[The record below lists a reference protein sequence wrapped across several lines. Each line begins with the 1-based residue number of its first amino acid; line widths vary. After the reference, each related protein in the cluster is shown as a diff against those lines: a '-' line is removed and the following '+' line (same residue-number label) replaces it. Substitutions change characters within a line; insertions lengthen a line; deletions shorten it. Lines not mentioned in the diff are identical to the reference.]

1 MYGNLQ
7 NIFIKMRANI
17 HRKQIIYR

>member
-1 MYGNLQ
+1 
-7 NIFIKMRANI
+7 MRANI